1 MNKTVWIVVANR
13 VFQARQPTGP
23 VEEME
28 AFIHPEAR
36 LHDQD
41 LLADRPGRTFDRVG
55 GGSHVDVPDTGLAE
69 QETNN
74 FAWNC
79 RASC

>member
-23 VEEME
+23 LEEME
-28 AFIHPEAR
+28 AFIHPGAR

-41 LLADRPGRTFDRVG
+41 LLADPARSHLRLG
-55 GGSHVDVPDTGLAE
+55 G
-69 QETNN
+69 
-74 FAWNC
+74 
-79 RASC
+79 